1 VAGQGSTAARNAPS
15 AIQSRVPVYRRPAP
29 SSMEAGGDRPDR
41 PCRTKGRSG
50 PKMLTRR
57 RVNARAVAAPGQ
69 DAILSLAHI
78 RNAHGKPY
86 SDGHQGDRKR
96 DGSDVGEHAMA
107 KVVRLIPG
115 AVIARQ
121 VIRLRTSGFR
131 LSPPMRVT
139 LPTRGA
145 DRVARPELEHPM
157 LLLRRNG
164 PLGLHCCRSRD
175 ILMLSSTLA
184 THLTDNVGMA
194 PL

>member
-1 VAGQGSTAARNAPS
+1 
-15 AIQSRVPVYRRPAP
+15 
-29 SSMEAGGDRPDR
+29 
-41 PCRTKGRSG
+41 
-50 PKMLTRR
+50 
-57 RVNARAVAAPGQ
+57 
-69 DAILSLAHI
+69 
-78 RNAHGKPY
+78 
-86 SDGHQGDRKR
+86 
-96 DGSDVGEHAMA
+96 MA

-164 PLGLHCCRSRD
+164 PLGLHCCRSQD

-194 PL
+194 RI